1 MPHIGEFRD
10 SHENAQMSRSL
21 LLEPEIRAND
31 EELLGLVATRV
42 VEIESAQFLPVSEL
56 TAPSDRLSTLD
67 HCHVAIL
74 TVDAY
79 LSGLILPFN
88 MLVRA
93 SLNIDTVRAV
103 VPLAERSTKLSKFI
117 IFAMHGPEGQSK

>member
-10 SHENAQMSRSL
+10 SHENVQMSRSL

-42 VEIESAQFLPVSEL
+42 VEIESAQLLPVSEL
-56 TAPSDRLSTLD
+56 TAPSDRSTLD

-103 VPLAERSTKLSKFI
+103 VPLAERSTKFSKI
-117 IFAMHGPEGQSK
+117 IIVAIHGPEGQSK